1 MQRKELSSGQL
12 RALLYASDVIG
23 LTVGF
28 AAVLL
33 AVSFQARAG
42 WGMLAGVSLL
52 AAALGVL
59 CMRSQELYLSR
70 VNSIRTIE
78 LTRTI
83 RALALT
89 SGAMV
94 VLDRVLQTG
103 VRLRQ
108 IVAGA
113 AVGLIVVM
121 VGRSAFRVILQVQ
134 RRRGRYR
141 RNVVVVGTDRYAR
154 KIVDLFR
161 DHPETGVVV
170 TACLGSREEAEA
182 SGIGELWA
190 GELTEVS
197 SIGGQAELTGVL
209 LTPAVLELP
218 ELPFLVRDFHA
229 RGLHVQ
235 MITGQ
240 SSLHQRRVRALPVA
254 YEPVLFIER
263 ASLRRTQR
271 WLKRM
276 FDIILSAVLIVLT
289 APVMAA
295 VALLI
300 RRDSPGPILFRQ
312 QRVGLHGSNFAVL
325 KFRTMV
331 VDAEA
336 LLAKLAATNE
346 RNGPL
351 FKMDVDPRVT
361 RIGHFLRLSSLDELP
376 QLFNVLRGEMSL
388 VGPRPALP
396 KEVDEF
402 SPTLRLRETVM
413 PGITGLWQVEARDN
427 PSFEAYHR
435 MDLFYVDN
443 WSLLLDLVI
452 LFGTVEQVLTRVL
465 VRNRAEA
472 SAIDAGESTD
482 LMSRSV
488 A

>member
-1 MQRKELSSGQL
+1 M
-12 RALLYASDVIG
+12 IG

-190 GELTEVS
+190 G
-197 SIGGQAELTGVL
+197 GAHRGV
-209 LTPAVLELP
+209 E
-218 ELPFLVRDFHA
+218 H
-229 RGLHVQ
+229 
-235 MITGQ
+235 
-240 SSLHQRRVRALPVA
+240 
-254 YEPVLFIER
+254 
-263 ASLRRTQR
+263 RRTGR
-271 WLKRM
+271 TDGR
-276 FDIILSAVLIVLT
+276 
-289 APVMAA
+289 AA
-295 VALLI
+295 DA
-300 RRDSPGPILFRQ
+300 RRAR
-312 QRVGLHGSNFAVL
+312 
-325 KFRTMV
+325 
-331 VDAEA
+331 
-336 LLAKLAATNE
+336 AA
-346 RNGPL
+346 
-351 FKMDVDPRVT
+351 
-361 RIGHFLRLSSLDELP
+361 
-376 QLFNVLRGEMSL
+376 
-388 VGPRPALP
+388 
-396 KEVDEF
+396 
-402 SPTLRLRETVM
+402 
-413 PGITGLWQVEARDN
+413 
-427 PSFEAYHR
+427 
-435 MDLFYVDN
+435 
-443 WSLLLDLVI
+443 
-452 LFGTVEQVLTRVL
+452 
-465 VRNRAEA
+465 
-472 SAIDAGESTD
+472 
-482 LMSRSV
+482 
-488 A
+488 

>member
-331 VDAEA
+331 VDADQR
-336 LLAKLAATNE
+336 LAEIAHLNE
-346 RNGPL
+346 SDGLL
-351 FKMDVDPRVT
+351 FKMKRDPRVT
-361 RIGHFLRLSSLDELP
+361 TVGRILRRYSFDEIP
-376 QLFNVLRGEMSL
+376 QFFNVLRGEMSV
-388 VGPRPALP
+388 VGPRPPLP
-396 KEVDEF
+396 SETQGYDHRT
-402 SPTLRLRETVM
+402 SRRLLVR
-413 PGITGLWQVEARDN
+413 PGITGLWQISGRSDLSWEDSVRLDLSYVE
-427 PSFEAYHR
+427 
-435 MDLFYVDN
+435 N
-443 WSLLLDLVI
+443 WSMMSDLVI
-452 LFGTVEQVLTRVL
+452 AAGTAKAVFS
-465 VRNRAEA
+465 A
-472 SAIDAGESTD
+472 SGAY
-482 LMSRSV
+482 
-488 A
+488 